1 MEENKDLMMEITTIE
16 VEELEV
22 LPMVTEDVE
31 NDSTKNT
38 LLAGGIVAVIGL
50 GAYMGYKA
58 IKRNKSKDN
67 EENKEKTSG
76 LKDKF
81 RAKFGKKKGMDT
93 DGDVDFDEEIEFESM
108 DEEE

>member
-1 MEENKDLMMEITTIE
+1 MEENKDLMMEMATIE
-16 VEELEV
+16 VEDLEV
-22 LPMVTEDVE
+22 LPMVTEVVE
-31 NDSTKNT
+31 NDSTRNA

-58 IKRNKSKDN
+58 YKRNKSKDDEEN
-67 EENKEKTSG
+67 EETSEP
-76 LKDKF
+76 KRKF
-81 RAKFGKKKGMDT
+81 KLSFGKKRGMDT